1 MANNNRELSQLASLV
16 TVDDTTRNVT
26 IGSTVTSFLVEDISI
41 SGVLTTS
48 ATGGPLIIAEDT
60 IVNVSGATSTGRAAK
75 LRSEIDR
82 LSKTVISPGVAV
94 TIQLD
99 QGEYFFTEPLKVQAM
114 SAGINI
120 VGYGTAGIKPGDTGN
135 HFYNQAGVRNG
146 GNPSANAGIHTHDQ
160 FYDPTSPAGAYPN
173 PMVGGQGDSSQSR
186 TYNEGLIRNYYRTRL
201 TFYNC
206 GGIVIEPGGG
216 NPILKDLAIIGV
228 GQTSRF
234 DVSRDV
240 GGYKNTSGLNTS
252 DFEATYLEIDLD
264 DDDEADL
271 EVVDEIKISQLG
283 GGVRVVNCSILGFY
297 FGYDVGTSGY
307 VSGSSCITNCRIGV
321 HVFRTANVY
330 GGYGKYLNSQ
340 QNVQCSQLGTFSG
353 GNAYFANSGG
363 VNVRGLRGASIYITN
378 GAKVINS
385 GATAV
390 VLSETSH
397 ARIEKTDILS
407 SGGHGIICYD
417 SNINGADLYIA
428 GNSNDAVRGAGTAT
442 YRLSGLST
450 ITYNDRRA
458 ILANGSSHFKLGG
471 TLGITSNNPNGNK
484 YGDTY
489 SFTAIEALMSSHI
502 NMNANTKIYDNN
514 GSSSG
519 TGNTTTTLQ
528 IIARDNSYVKLNG
541 FSSTSGAND
550 RYAGPDAVSPDF
562 KVRGNGNAYI
572 VPSRDR
578 LDAAFTGEHI
588 ADGSGTNPGSEYDG
602 ATE

>member
-60 IVNVSGATSTGRAAK
+60 IVNVSGATSTARAAK

-135 HFYNQAGVRNG
+135 HFYNQAGVRDG

-186 TYNEGLIRNYYRTRL
+186 TYNEGLIRNYYRSRL

-234 DVSRDV
+234 DVSRSV

-264 DDDEADL
+264 DDDETDL
-271 EVVDEIKISQLG
+271 EVVDEVKVTQLG
-283 GGVRVVNCSILGFY
+283 GGVRVINCSILGFY
-297 FGYDVGTSGY
+297 FGYNVGTSGY
-307 VSGSSCITNCRIGV
+307 VSGGSCITNCRIGV
-321 HVFRTANVY
+321 RVFRTANVY
-330 GGYGKYLNSQ
+330 GGRGMYLNSH
-340 QNVQCSQLGTFSG
+340 QNVQCSQLATFG
-353 GNAYFANSGG
+353 GFRAYFANSS
-363 VNVRGLRGASIYITN
+363 NTAVRGFRGASIYLTG
-378 GAKVINS
+378 GAKIVNS
-385 GATAV
+385 RGSGV

-397 ARIEKTDILS
+397 ARIDRCDILS
-407 SGGHGIICYD
+407 SAGHGIICYD
-417 SNINGADLYIA
+417 SNVNGARLYIA
-428 GNSNDAVRGAGTAT
+428 GTSRDAVRGDGTAT
-442 YRLSGLST
+442 YRMSGLST
-450 ITYNDRRA
+450 ITFNDRRA
-458 ILANGSSHFKLGG
+458 ILANGSSHFTLGG
-471 TLGITSNNPNGNK
+471 TLGITSNNPDGNK
-484 YGDTY
+484 YGATY
-489 SFTAIEALMSSHI
+489 SFTAVEALMSAHV
-502 NMNANTKIYDNN
+502 NMNDNASIFDNN
-514 GSSSG
+514 GSSAGS
-519 TGNTTTTLQ
+519 GNTTTTLQ
-528 IIARDNSYVKLNG
+528 IVARDNAYMRLNG
-541 FSSTSGAND
+541 FSSTSGSND
-550 RYAGPDAVSPDF
+550 RYVGPNAISPDWR
-562 KVRGNGNAYI
+562 VRGNGNAYI
-572 VPSRDR
+572 VPNRSR
-578 LDAAFTGEHI
+578 LDAAFRGSHTS
-588 ADGSGTNPGSEYDG
+588 DGSGSNPGSEYDG
-602 ATE
+602 PTG